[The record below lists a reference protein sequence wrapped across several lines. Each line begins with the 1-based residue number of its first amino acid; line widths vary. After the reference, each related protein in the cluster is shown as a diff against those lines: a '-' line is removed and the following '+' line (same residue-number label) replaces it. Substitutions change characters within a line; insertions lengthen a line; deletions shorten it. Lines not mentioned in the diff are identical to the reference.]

1 MLSLRGVPGL
11 TGFLPKAIVVIAV
24 VNFRPT
30 LVAILLVSSAFR
42 ILWYTTPVA
51 IAGVRQPSYAEMEM
65 TKRARVGCHAS
76 SWLNLS
82 GVPLLFLVYF
92 FCFF

>member
-1 MLSLRGVPGL
+1 MSGVPGL

-24 VNFRPT
+24 VRFRPV
-30 LVAILLVSSAFR
+30 LVVVLLISSAFS

-51 IAGVRQPSYAEMEM
+51 IAGVSQPSYSESEI
-65 TKRARVGCHAS
+65 TRKARISCHAS

-82 GVPLLFLVYF
+82 GVPFLFLVYF